1 MPGWVN
7 RAPVSNYNAVISI
20 TPDDTS
26 TDDDGGESG
35 GGGPVEGGEN

>member
-1 MPGWVN
+1 MN